1 MSRSRLLAL
10 LLVILLAALA
20 LFGRGDEDS
29 GEFRRARVLMGTVV
43 EITLLDGGAESD
55 LEAAMEAAFNAMAEV
70 EARMSAHRDDSETA
84 RLNVAAGPLEVSAA
98 TAEVLELGLRVAAAS
113 GGAFDLTL
121 GRLKALWGF
130 DGDGPRVPD
139 DAEIA
144 AALRGI
150 GPEALRLEGR
160 RVTKGDAALG
170 IDLGAIAKGYAV
182 DRAVAAL
189 QAAGIRR
196 ASVNAGG
203 DLRLLGDH
211 DGRPWRIGIQHP
223 RDPQGVL
230 VTLELADVAVVT
242 SGDYERFFEV
252 DGVRYH
258 HILDPRDGRPATACQ
273 SVTVVAATAA
283 EADALATAAFVLGPE
298 AGRLL
303 VESRGG
309 LALIVA
315 ADGTVSLSDVLKE
328 RVRRP

>member
-1 MSRSRLLAL
+1 MFRPRLFAL
-10 LLVILLAALA
+10 LLVILLPALA
-20 LFGRGDEDS
+20 LFGRGGGDP

-43 EITLLDGGAESD
+43 EITLLDGGAGSD
-55 LEAAMEAAFNAMAEV
+55 AEAAMEAAFSAMAEV
-70 EARMSAHRDDSETA
+70 EASMSAHRDDSEVA
-84 RLNVAAGPLEVSAA
+84 RLNAAAEPVEVSAA
-98 TAEVLELGLRVAAAS
+98 TAEVLELGLQMAATS

-121 GRLKALWGF
+121 GRLKTLWGF
-130 DGDGPRVPD
+130 DGDAPRVPSD
-139 DAEIA
+139 PEIA

-150 GPEALRLEGR
+150 GPTSLHLEGR

-170 IDLGAIAKGYAV
+170 VDLGAIAKGYAV

-189 QAAGIRR
+189 QAAGIRH

-203 DLRLLGDH
+203 DLRLIGDRG
-211 DGRPWRIGIQHP
+211 GRPWRIGIQHP

-230 VTLELADVAVVT
+230 VTLELADAAVVT

-258 HILDPRDGRPATACQ
+258 HILDPRVGRPADACR
-273 SVTVVAATAA
+273 SVTVVAASAA

-298 AGRLL
+298 AGRRL

-309 LALIVA
+309 LALFVA
-315 ADGTVSLSDVLKE
+315 ADGEVSLSEALKN
-328 RVRRP
+328 RVRQP

>member
-1 MSRSRLLAL
+1 MSRSRLFAL
-10 LLVILLAALA
+10 LLVIALAAPA
-20 LFGRGDEDS
+20 LFGRGDEDT
-29 GEFRRARVLMGTVV
+29 GELRRARLLMGTVV
-43 EITLLDGGAESD
+43 EITLLDGGAENNA
-55 LEAAMEAAFNAMAEV
+55 EAALEAAFNAMAEV
-70 EARMSAHRDDSETA
+70 EACMSAHRDDSETA

-160 RVTKGDAALG
+160 RVTKGDAVLG

-203 DLRLLGDH
+203 DLRLLGNH
-211 DGRPWRIGIQHP
+211 GGRPWRIGIQHP

-230 VTLELADVAVVT
+230 VTLELAAAAVVT

-258 HILDPRDGRPATACQ
+258 HILDPRDGRPADACQ
-273 SVTVVAATAA
+273 SVTVVAASAA

-303 VESRGG
+303 VESWGG
-309 LALIVA
+309 MALIVA
-315 ADGTVSLSDVLKE
+315 ADGTVSLSEALKD
-328 RVRRP
+328 RVR

>member
-1 MSRSRLLAL
+1 MFRVRLFAL
-10 LLVILLAALA
+10 LLVILLPALA
-20 LFGRGDEDS
+20 LFGRGGGDA

-43 EITLLDGGAESD
+43 EITLLDGGAKSD
-55 LEAAMEAAFNAMAEV
+55 PEAAMEAAFSAMSEV
-70 EARMSAHRDDSETA
+70 EARMSAHRADSETA

-98 TAEVLELGLRVAAAS
+98 TAEVLELGLRVAEAS

-130 DGDGPRVPD
+130 DGDAPRVPGD
-139 DAEIA
+139 SEIA
-144 AALRGI
+144 AALQGI
-150 GPEALRLEGR
+150 GPASLRLEGR

-170 IDLGAIAKGYAV
+170 VDLGAIAKGYAV
-182 DRAVAAL
+182 DQAVAAL
-189 QAAGIRR
+189 RAAGIRH

-211 DGRPWRIGIQHP
+211 GGRPWRIGIQHP

-230 VTLELADVAVVT
+230 VTLELVDAAVVT

-252 DGVRYH
+252 EGVRFH
-258 HILDPRDGRPATACQ
+258 HILDPRDGRPADACQ

-298 AGRLL
+298 AGRRL

-309 LALIVA
+309 LALFVA
-315 ADGTVSLSDVLKE
+315 ADGEVSLSEDLKE

>member
-1 MSRSRLLAL
+1 MSRLRQFAL

-20 LFGRGDEDS
+20 LFGRGGEDS

-43 EITLLDGGAESD
+43 EITLLDGGAGSD
-55 LEAAMEAAFNAMAEV
+55 AEAAMEAAFSAMAEV
-70 EARMSAHRDDSETA
+70 EERMSAHRDDSEVA
-84 RLNVAAGPLEVSAA
+84 QLNAADKPLEVSAA
-98 TAEVLELGLRVAAAS
+98 TAEVLELGLHVAAAS
-113 GGAFDLTL
+113 AGAFDLTL

-130 DGDGPRVPD
+130 DGDAPRVPSD
-139 DAEIA
+139 PEIA
-144 AALRGI
+144 AALQGI
-150 GPEALRLEGR
+150 GPASLRLEGR
-160 RVTKGDAALG
+160 RVTKGDAALRV
-170 IDLGAIAKGYAV
+170 DLGAVAKGYAV

-189 QAAGIRR
+189 QAAGIRH

-230 VTLELADVAVVT
+230 VTLELADAAVVT

-252 DGVRYH
+252 EGVRYH
-258 HILDPRDGRPATACQ
+258 HILDPRVGRPADACQ
-273 SVTVVAATAA
+273 SVTVVAASAA

-298 AGRLL
+298 AGRRL

-309 LALIVA
+309 LALFVD
-315 ADGTVSLSDVLKE
+315 ADGEVSFSEDLKE

>member
-1 MSRSRLLAL
+1 MSRPRLFAL

-20 LFGRGDEDS
+20 LFGRGGEDS

-43 EITLLDGGAESD
+43 EITLLDVGAKSD
-55 LEAAMEAAFNAMAEV
+55 PEAAMEAAFSAMAEV
-70 EARMSAHRDDSETA
+70 EARMSAHRDDSEVA
-84 RLNVAAGPLEVSAA
+84 RLNAAAEALEISAA
-98 TAEVLELGLRVAAAS
+98 TAEVLELGLQLAAAS

-130 DGDGPRVPD
+130 DGDAPRVPSD
-139 DAEIA
+139 PEIA
-144 AALRGI
+144 AALQGI
-150 GPEALRLEGR
+150 GPASLRLEER
-160 RVTKGDAALG
+160 RVTKGDAALRV
-170 IDLGAIAKGYAV
+170 DLGAVAKGYAV

-189 QAAGIRR
+189 QAAGIRH

-211 DGRPWRIGIQHP
+211 GGRPWRIGIQHP

-252 DGVRYH
+252 EGVRYH
-258 HILDPRDGRPATACQ
+258 HILDPRDGRPADACQ
-273 SVTVVAATAA
+273 SVTVVAASAA

-298 AGRLL
+298 AGRRL

-309 LALIVA
+309 LALFVD
-315 ADGTVSLSDVLKE
+315 ADGEVSFSADLKE

>member
-1 MSRSRLLAL
+1 MSRSRLFAL
-10 LLVILLAALA
+10 LLVILLSALA
-20 LFGRGDEDS
+20 LFGRGGEDAA
-29 GEFRRARVLMGTVV
+29 EFRRARVLMGTVV
-43 EITLLDGGAESD
+43 EITLLDAGAGID
-55 LEAAMEAAFNAMAEV
+55 REAAMEAAFSAMAEV

-84 RLNVAAGPLEVSAA
+84 RLSAAAGALEVSAE

-150 GPEALRLEGR
+150 GPTALRLEGR

-170 IDLGAIAKGYAV
+170 VDLGAIAKGYAV

-189 QAAGIRR
+189 RAAGIRR

-211 DGRPWRIGIQHP
+211 GGRPWRIGIQHP

-230 VTLELADVAVVT
+230 VTLELADAAVVT

-258 HILDPRDGRPATACQ
+258 HILDPRDGRPAAACQ
-273 SVTVVAATAA
+273 SVTVVAASAA

-298 AGRLL
+298 AGRHL
-303 VESRGG
+303 VESWGG
-309 LALIVA
+309 MALIVA
-315 ADGTVSLSDVLKE
+315 ADGTLSLSEALKE